1 MTVYLLLLLVL
12 LLILLLLL
20 LWLLLLLL
28 LLLLWLLLLLLL
40 LLLLR
45 LLLLLLL
52 PRRRRSVLLLSGLVG
67 GLSPRWVTS
76 ASRVCIPSTLVS
88 LPGVTLTSAFLRVP
102 RHLFLGQ
109 HRIIPGH
116 LLVLVGVPTPSSVRT
131 VMR

>member
-28 LLLLWLLLLLLL
+28 LRLLLL
-40 LLLLR
+40 

-52 PRRRRSVLLLSGLVG
+52 PRRRRSVLLLSSRVLGVSL
-67 GLSPRWVTS
+67 RWITS
-76 ASRVCIPSTLVS
+76 ASRVCIPGTLVS
-88 LPGVTLTSAFLRVP
+88 LPGVTLTSAFLCLP

-109 HRIIPGH
+109 HGIIPGH
-116 LLVLVGVPTPSSVRT
+116 LLVLAGVPTPSSVHT
-131 VMR
+131 FMG